1 MELAPHQIHLFCCYY
16 LEIDDPGLLSS
27 YRALL
32 TERERATETRF
43 HFARDQCCYLVTR
56 ALIRTTLSRYV
67 DIAPQ
72 DWMFTANCYGRPEVA
87 NHHPDVRGLSFNV
100 SHTNGLIV
108 LAVTRER
115 KLGVDTESLQARQPA
130 LDIADRCFAPHEV
143 RSLRAL
149 PEARRDQR
157 FFEYWTLKES
167 YIKARGMGLSLALDS
182 FGFSF
187 PCDSVIELSVDG
199 EDASTNSS
207 WHFWQLL
214 LAPHYMTALC
224 AARSHGLVPPPVA
237 RKVVPLVSECALDY
251 LLLRTSTNALSEFA
265 NSQGTATH
273 SVKSPA
279 SPLHDR

>member
-1 MELAPHQIHLFCCYY
+1 MESAPHPIHLFCCYY
-16 LEIDDPGLLSS
+16 LEIDDPGLLAS

-32 TERERATETRF
+32 TERERATEMRF
-43 HFARDQCCYLVTR
+43 HFARDQRCYLVTR
-56 ALIRTTLSRYV
+56 ALVRTILSRYV

-72 DWMFTANCYGRPEVA
+72 DWTFAADCYGRPEIA
-87 NHHPDVRGLSFNV
+87 NPHPDVGALSFNV

-115 KLGVDTESLQARQPA
+115 KLGVDTENLQARQPA

-143 RSLRAL
+143 ISLRAL
-149 PEARRDQR
+149 PAAQQNQR

-187 PCDSVIELSVDG
+187 PGDSQIELTVDAD
-199 EDASTNSS
+199 DANAPSP

-224 AARSHGLVPPPVA
+224 AARSYGLVPTPIA
-237 RKVVPLVSECALDY
+237 RNVVPLVSEGTLDY
-251 LLLRTSTNALSEFA
+251 ELLRTSTNAPAAIAIDHDIE
-265 NSQGTATH
+265 TH
-273 SVKSPA
+273 SVKA
-279 SPLHDR
+279 SA

>member
-1 MELAPHQIHLFCCYY
+1 MALAPHPIHLFCCSY
-16 LEIDDPGLLSS
+16 LKVDDPGLLSS

-32 TERERATETRF
+32 TEQERATEMRF
-43 HFARDQCCYLVTR
+43 HFARDQRCYLVTR
-56 ALIRTTLSRYV
+56 ALVRTILSRYV

-72 DWMFTANCYGRPEVA
+72 NWMFTANRYGRPEIA
-87 NHHPDVRGLSFNV
+87 NHHPDVRGLSFNL
-100 SHTNGLIV
+100 SHTNGLVV
-108 LAVTRER
+108 LAVTREA

-130 LDIADRCFAPHEV
+130 LDIADRCFAPREV
-143 RSLRAL
+143 LSLRAL

-187 PCDSVIELSVDG
+187 PCDSVIELTVDG
-199 EDASTNSS
+199 DDADTNSP

-224 AARSHGLVPPPVA
+224 AAHSHSLLPQPIA
-237 RKVVPLVSECALDY
+237 RNIVPLASECALDY
-251 LLLRTSTNALSEFA
+251 ELLRTSTKALPALA
-265 NSQGTATH
+265 NNYGFIAH

-279 SPLHDR
+279 SPPHGR